1 MPSKCPCSQ
10 KYNLNHALN
19 CKRGGF
25 VVIRQINVRDFEID
39 LLKTI
44 QNDVEIEPAL
54 QKIDNEGIDGQTKD
68 EARPDIRA

>member
-10 KYNLNHALN
+10 KYNLNHALS

-25 VVIRQINVRDFEID
+25 VVIRHIKVRDFETD
-39 LLKTI
+39 LLKTT

-54 QKIDNEGIDGQTKD
+54 QKIDNEGIDRHT
-68 EARPDIRA
+68 